1 MNIYE
6 QKRRWKWILF
16 IVAVVIVMVSLWYTN
31 ILVQKISTDERQKLR
46 IWADAIQ
53 RKAHFVSYTENFFLK
68 IKVEEQKRVHQLA
81 LATQKLVSSEPN
93 ADLTFY
99 SKIIADN
106 TTVPVILTDD
116 HNNIIGARN
125 VDFKTDTVKVLSGK
139 VKEQFL
145 RYPPIP
151 IAFYPNN
158 KNYFYY
164 SDSKLFTELRVV
176 LNDLIKNFFA
186 EVVENSAS
194 VPVVITDSSRR
205 HVIAY
210 GNMDSA
216 QMKDSVA
223 VKKVL
228 ATMEAENTP
237 IELQLENRGKNYIFY
252 QSSYLLTQLR
262 YYPLFQLG
270 IIAIFLFIAYMLFS
284 TARRSEQNQVWVGM
298 AKETAHQLGTPISS
312 IMAWLELMRMQ
323 NIDQQT
329 VLELDKDVKRLGTIA
344 ERFSKIGSAP
354 SLKEDNIVR
363 IIYDTVEYLKPRT
376 SRKVN
381 FSINLSKNSDV
392 IVPVNA
398 GLFEWVIENLCKN
411 SIDAM
416 SGSGEIAINIL
427 EEENSVQI
435 DLSDTGKGINRSNFK
450 TIFQPGY
457 TSKKRGWGLGLTL
470 AKRIISE
477 YHKGKIFVRTS
488 VINEG
493 TTIRILLKK
502 KL

>member
-1 MNIYE
+1 
-6 QKRRWKWILF
+6 
-16 IVAVVIVMVSLWYTN
+16 
-31 ILVQKISTDERQKLR
+31 
-46 IWADAIQ
+46 
-53 RKAHFVSYTENFFLK
+53 
-68 IKVEEQKRVHQLA
+68 
-81 LATQKLVSSEPN
+81 
-93 ADLTFY
+93 
-99 SKIIADN
+99 
-106 TTVPVILTDD
+106 
-116 HNNIIGARN
+116 
-125 VDFKTDTVKVLSGK
+125 
-139 VKEQFL
+139 
-145 RYPPIP
+145 
-151 IAFYPNN
+151 
-158 KNYFYY
+158 
-164 SDSKLFTELRVV
+164 
-176 LNDLIKNFFA
+176 
-186 EVVENSAS
+186 
-194 VPVVITDSSRR
+194 
-205 HVIAY
+205 
-210 GNMDSA
+210 MDSA